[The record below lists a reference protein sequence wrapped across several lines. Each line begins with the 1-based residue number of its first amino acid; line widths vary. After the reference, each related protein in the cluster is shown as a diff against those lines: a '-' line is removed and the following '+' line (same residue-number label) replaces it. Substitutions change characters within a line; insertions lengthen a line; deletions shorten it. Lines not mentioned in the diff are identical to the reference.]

1 MSAPSRVKDAS
12 VRADTSVVD
21 VVDVERVLD
30 PRVNGLLRG
39 QTIKVRGMKVRLEN
53 KLWKLAVLFM
63 LWAAL
68 WLAQT
73 HAAAR
78 GNAWAAADPRAQRQI
93 GRRYGEGKMT
103 IVRG

>member
-1 MSAPSRVKDAS
+1 V
-12 VRADTSVVD
+12 
-21 VVDVERVLD
+21 
-30 PRVNGLLRG
+30 
-39 QTIKVRGMKVRLEN
+39 
-53 KLWKLAVLFM
+53 
-63 LWAAL
+63 

-78 GNAWAAADPRAQRQI
+78 GNAWAASDPRAQRQI